1 MERLHKAAKLAGQ
14 LLTSDTTG
22 EVASG
27 LHPLTSMFYHFL
39 ARWEGGLQCL
49 PLSAPLTLDL

>member
-1 MERLHKAAKLAGQ
+1 MERLNKAAKLAGQ

-22 EVASG
+22 EVASK

-39 ARWEGGLQCL
+39 ARWEVHNAW
-49 PLSAPLTLDL
+49 PFSVPLTLDL